1 MRTKTYYEVYSID
14 PVNGEMIVYDSF
26 ERPFDAFI
34 YGTSLTVE
42 LPVFV
47 GTMRLDESGKPVQYK
62 TMEVR
67 RYDRRS
73 KE

>member
-14 PVNGEMIVYDSF
+14 PVSGEMIVYDSF

-34 YGTSLTVE
+34 YGMSLAVD

-47 GTMRLDESGKPVQYK
+47 GTMRLDGDGRPVQYK

-67 RYDRRS
+67 RHDRRS